1 MYLPVDAEDVFAT
14 VEEESDE
21 EWTTE
26 NDEVLQGATGEEE
39 VGGDVDSDWVPRE
52 LESSTYI
59 VRVESIAE
67 VVYRSLEDD
76 TMEEFLEIFKDTTT
90 EEETA
95 IDQVDVV
102 EDKGNRAA
110 ILRK

>member
-39 VGGDVDSDWVPRE
+39 VGGDVDSDWVPTE
-52 LESSTYI
+52 LEGSTDV
-59 VRVESIAE
+59 VRDENIADVEC
-67 VVYRSLEDD
+67 RSPEDD
-76 TMEEFLEIFKDTTT
+76 TREEFLEIFKDTTT